1 MQSAVLLSR
10 ARAVHAASLAL
21 LLIVAAGCGKGPTRP
36 LSRPG
41 QPLGSA
47 ETRTVRMPADDDPNG
62 NRGGIPTPPE
72 TWRGGPHSVMIG
84 PHLTTSDVLAQAD
97 TLHTVRI
104 AKDEF
109 ARRGYIRRAE
119 LDTAVTAPNAT
130 TVLLGYQKPG
140 YALNQMEA
148 FIVVV
153 GRRFD
158 VSASGY
164 RSDAGQPGQ
173 LFSMIYPTTY
183 YAIQVSGG
191 LIAHAAGDSILFLDT
206 PEDPAIAVTSTLIGN
221 PPKMIG
227 PAEIPHLTTDWWL
240 QFLNQNWFSSW
251 DMWYF
256 NVSGFPIAYGLD
268 DAATD
273 EWNYICERCNTP
285 EAHFALQLFIGFSGG
300 VATAIAPALGG
311 PIEAILIRKALINGA
326 IGAATAA
333 LNYWN
338 DHRP

>member
-1 MQSAVLLSR
+1 MNSAVHFPR
-10 ARAVHAASLAL
+10 ARATRAAFLAL
-21 LLIVAAGCGKGPTRP
+21 LMIVAAGCGKEPTRP

-41 QPLGSA
+41 QPFGSA
-47 ETRTVRMPADDDPNG
+47 QTRTVRMPSEDEPNG
-62 NRGGIPTPPE
+62 NRGGIPSPPE
-72 TWRGGPHSVMIG
+72 TWHGGPHSIAIG

-119 LDTAVTAPNAT
+119 LDTAVTSPSAT

-158 VSASGY
+158 LSATGSRG
-164 RSDAGQPGQ
+164 DAGQPGQ
-173 LFSMIYPTTY
+173 FFASIYPTTY

-191 LIAHAAGDSILFLDT
+191 LLEHTASDSILFLDT

-221 PPKMIG
+221 PPKMNG
-227 PAEIPHLTTDWWL
+227 PPEIPFPSQDWLFDILGQDWI
-240 QFLNQNWFSSW
+240 SSW
-251 DMWYF
+251 DMWYL
-256 NVSGFPIAYGLD
+256 NVTGLTITYGLS
-268 DAATD
+268 DAARD
-273 EWNYICERCNTP
+273 EWNFLCERANSP
-285 EAHFALQLFIGFSGG
+285 EARAALQVFISFSGG
-300 VATAIAPALGG
+300 VATVIGPAIGG
-311 PIEAILIRKALINGA
+311 PIEAILIRRAIISGA
-326 IGAATAA
+326 INAATSAF
-333 LNYWN
+333 NYWN